1 MGVPGPFWAEYLARL
16 RVLAVVGAVF
26 FALDQI
32 SKLVAAALD
41 PRWYVHNPKP
51 HAGWWI
57 PIAMALAVCLLPGR
71 RFAAAGGLWVGGAA
85 GNVLDLY
92 VWPGGV
98 PDFIHTPWPHGIW
111 NLADLF
117 ILSGAVLLAGLILPW
132 PFLALRRRR
141 RHGGTVQS
149 WLRG

>member
-1 MGVPGPFWAEYLARL
+1 VDVQAPFLAEYAARL
-16 RVLAVVGAVF
+16 RVLAAVAAVF
-26 FALDQI
+26 FAVDQI
-32 SKLVAAALD
+32 SKLAATALD
-41 PRWYVHNPKP
+41 PRWYVQNPKP

-57 PIAMALAVCLLPGR
+57 PLAMALAVCLLPGL
-71 RFAAAGGLWVGGAA
+71 RFAAAGGVWVGGAA

-98 PDFIHTPWPHGIW
+98 PDFIRTPWPHGIW
-111 NLADLF
+111 NLADVF
-117 ILSGAVLLAGLILPW
+117 ILLGAVLLACLIVPW
-132 PFLALRRRR
+132 PFVALRRRR

>member
-1 MGVPGPFWAEYLARL
+1 VDAQAPFWPEYAARL
-16 RVLAVVGAVF
+16 RLLGAVAAVF
-26 FALDQI
+26 FAIDQA
-32 SKLVAAALD
+32 SKLAAAALD

-57 PIAMALAVCLLPGR
+57 PLGMALAVCLLPGR
-71 RFAAAGGLWVGGAA
+71 RFAVAGGGAA
-85 GNVLDLY
+85 GNVVDLY
-92 VWPGGV
+92 AWPGGV
-98 PDFIHTPWPHGIW
+98 PDFVRTPWPHGIW

-117 ILSGAVLLAGLILPW
+117 ILLGGALLAALIVPW
-132 PFLALRRRR
+132 PLLALRRRR